1 MAKHILMINFPAEGH
16 VNPTLGMTKAFSE
29 RGDHVH
35 YISTEKYKSRL
46 EGVGAKVHLHSDLLR
61 MTPIDPGSPSGI
73 LAFLKVHIKTSLEIL
88 HIVQRLAEDIQFD
101 AVYYDKFGAGELVR
115 DYLNIPGISSSASF
129 LFNED
134 RLKILPLH
142 PESGV
147 PFQLDRECEEL
158 LAEMK
163 DKYGVAPDSMVQF
176 MNNTGELNVVYTSRY
191 FQPESETFGDEYLF
205 IGPSF
210 PKRKGRVDF
219 PIDSLK
225 NEKVIYISMGTV
237 LGDTEAF
244 FNLCIDAF
252 SDFEG
257 IVVIAAGEKA
267 DLSKIKQAPENF
279 IIAPYVPQLEVLEQ
293 ADVFVTHGGMNSV
306 NEGIHYQVPLVVIPH
321 DKDQPMVAGRL
332 TELDAGY
339 TVQKDE
345 VSAEKVKLAAEEV
358 LHNGKYKQGI
368 QAINESFKEC
378 TDMKDVLARIDRFI
392 EQKHAQ

>member
-1 MAKHILMINFPAEGH
+1 
-16 VNPTLGMTKAFSE
+16 
-29 RGDHVH
+29 
-35 YISTEKYKSRL
+35 
-46 EGVGAKVHLHSDLLR
+46 
-61 MTPIDPGSPSGI
+61 
-73 LAFLKVHIKTSLEIL
+73 
-88 HIVQRLAEDIQFD
+88 
-101 AVYYDKFGAGELVR
+101 
-115 DYLNIPGISSSASF
+115 
-129 LFNED
+129 
-134 RLKILPLH
+134 
-142 PESGV
+142 
-147 PFQLDRECEEL
+147 
-158 LAEMK
+158 MK
-163 DKYGVAPDSMVQF
+163 DKYGVAPDSLVQF

-210 PKRKGRVDF
+210 PKRKGDTAF

-237 LGDTEAF
+237 LGNTEAF

-257 IVVIAAGEKA
+257 KVVIAAGEKA

-332 TELDAGY
+332 TELNAGF

-345 VSAEKVKLAAEEV
+345 VSAEKLKLAAEEV

-378 TDMKDVLARIDRFI
+378 MDMKDVLARIDRFI
-392 EQKHAQ
+392 ETKNAH